1 MTLSIK
7 EVHNRKSDY
16 FRGAVQAAV
25 QAFKATEMDSVLAHT
40 GGNPEIFEELV
51 TSLFA
56 MGLRD
61 GHLDV
66 AVINNE
72 VVGAISWFEPGKT
85 MKPME
90 DPDYVA
96 FWEKLS
102 PEGKQWWCKDAG
114 PLLKEL
120 ADEGFKRP
128 NGNLNR
134 YVIELLGVKP
144 QYRGRGVGGSLI
156 KRCIDATNRET
167 RAEAAIACVISAKI
181 GIAAYRSQG
190 MELRAS
196 KYIPNPWAENGSDR
210 YALVYEKR
218 NI

>member
-1 MTLSIK
+1 MALSIK

-25 QAFKATEMDSVLAHT
+25 QAFKATEMETVLTLT
-40 GGNPEIFEELV
+40 GGNPELFEELI
-51 TSLFA
+51 TSFLA

-66 AVINNE
+66 AVISNE
-72 VVGAISWFEPGKT
+72 VVGAICWFGPGKT
-85 MKPME
+85 MNPKK

-102 PEGKQWWCKDAG
+102 PEGKQWYKDIE
-114 PLLKEL
+114 PLFKEL
-120 ADEGFKRP
+120 VDKGFKRP
-128 NGNLNR
+128 NGNLDR
-134 YVIELLGVKP
+134 YIIELLGVKP

-167 RAEAAIACVISAKI
+167 RAEAAIACVISTKI

-196 KYIPNPWAENGSDR
+196 KYIPNPWAENGYDR